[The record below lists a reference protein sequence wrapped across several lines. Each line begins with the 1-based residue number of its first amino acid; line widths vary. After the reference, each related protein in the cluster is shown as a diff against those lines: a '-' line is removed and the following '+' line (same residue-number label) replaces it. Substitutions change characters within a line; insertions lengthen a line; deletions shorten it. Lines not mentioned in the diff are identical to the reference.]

1 LNLFQNKGAIGDAV
15 VVTAVLNAVSSNNL
29 LKMIYGIALADRSLR
44 RLLIAGFGILIVL
57 GLVMAYVF

>member
-1 LNLFQNKGAIGDAV
+1 
-15 VVTAVLNAVSSNNL
+15 
-29 LKMIYGIALADRSLR
+29 MIYGIALADRSLR